1 MNKTIAISILFFI
14 LSFSV
19 ISCSNNSDINKT
31 KETDNFPK
39 LQIINNAQITILNV
53 VLEGYEFSD
62 LNLKQTQS
70 IILDLNNGMPG
81 GYKDVQ
87 VSVRYRPY
95 RVTNSAIP
103 PILTKLDFA
112 DGEITTLTIKSNIF

>member
-1 MNKTIAISILFFI
+1 MNKSILISILFFI
-14 LSFSV
+14 LSFSI

-31 KETDNFPK
+31 NETDNFPK
-39 LQIINNAQITILNV
+39 LQIINNAQITVLKV
-53 VLEGYEFSD
+53 VLDGYEFSD

-112 DGEITTLTIKSNIF
+112 DGKITTLTIN